1 MDPQPAADE
10 VTDGWPVDAVEVA
23 RIIDAWGVKGWIKL
37 QPFAADPKALF
48 SSRRWHLRAPAHAA
62 TAAAIPA
69 LLHVT
74 QAKIHGDSVV
84 AAARELTDRDAAH
97 ALRGASVFVA
107 RGSFPTAGDDEYYW
121 VDLIGAQVFNRQ
133 GEALGQVSA
142 TDRHRTAQRV
152 VRAPARRRPRGARHA
167 GRAADSVRRRLRRC
181 GGHGGAANPG
191 RLGAGL
197 LNMTPTLVASRR
209 RCPPKGR
216 SPASGGRAPD

>member
-48 SSRRWHLRAPAHAA
+48 SSRRWHLRAPAHSA
-62 TAAAIPA
+62 TATAIPA

-74 QAKIHGDSVV
+74 QAKTHGDSVV

-107 RGSFPTAGDDEYYW
+107 RGSFPTAGDNEYYW

-142 TDRHRTAQRV
+142 LIDTGPHSV
-152 VRAPARRRPRGARHA
+152 LCVRRPDAGPQVPDTQAERLIPFVAAYVDAVDMAARRIQVDWAL
-167 GRAADSVRRRLRRC
+167 DY
-181 GGHGGAANPG
+181 
-191 RLGAGL
+191 
-197 LNMTPTLVASRR
+197 
-209 RCPPKGR
+209 
-216 SPASGGRAPD
+216 